1 MPVLHSRSSVPYWQE
16 GLAFDDPCLL
26 RQSGVRRPRRH
37 RGRTPH
43 MGKNIPRRNLQSIR
57 SRRRSSARS
66 RQEGSGRRSHQEDRP
81 TVSSGGSGAE
91 FEVQI
96 NDKILTRL
104 QMAITKASV
113 ADETARA
120 AGQIAQAYQ
129 AALKEAVTS
138 VVEAAGYD
146 MPDAYQLNIDT
157 SAMMMK
163 IVEVDPNQPQNSMAA
178 ARNGTA
184 G

>member
-1 MPVLHSRSSVPYWQE
+1 
-16 GLAFDDPCLL
+16 
-26 RQSGVRRPRRH
+26 
-37 RGRTPH
+37 
-43 MGKNIPRRNLQSIR
+43 
-57 SRRRSSARS
+57 
-66 RQEGSGRRSHQEDRP
+66 
-81 TVSSGGSGAE
+81 VSSSGSGAE

-96 NDKILTRL
+96 NDKILARL
-104 QMAITKASV
+104 QMAITKAGV